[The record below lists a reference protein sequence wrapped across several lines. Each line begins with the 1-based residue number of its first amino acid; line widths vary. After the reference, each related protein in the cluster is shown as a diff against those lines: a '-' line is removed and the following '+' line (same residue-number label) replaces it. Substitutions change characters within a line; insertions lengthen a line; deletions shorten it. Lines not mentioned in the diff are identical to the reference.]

1 MRKEHPFDF
10 EKWNQYLTGVAGHR
24 VVWKSV
30 DDSSMEHPQYD
41 PQMYELAKAFEWS
54 DYYDRN
60 YDRTLRQHDHRE
72 LSEDQLEELA
82 RTSDNFRDL
91 RAVVSVIIH
100 GESRLEGMW
109 AAMLEKGILLRLL
122 VRLEKL
128 TPGDF
133 PEQY

>member
-1 MRKEHPFDF
+1 MRREHPFDF
-10 EKWNQYLTGVAGHR
+10 DKWNQYLAGAAGKVVA
-24 VVWKSV
+24 WESS
-30 DDSSMEHPQYD
+30 DSSMEHPQYD
-41 PQMYELAKAFEWS
+41 QQMYELAKAFEWS
-54 DYYDRN
+54 DYYDQN

-100 GESRLEGMW
+100 GESHLEGMW
-109 AAMLEKGILLRLL
+109 AAMLEKGILQRLL

-128 TPGDF
+128 TPMDF